1 MKDSDPS
8 AGAPAGGPAVD
19 GALGELERDLDAV
32 TGELVEVQDQ
42 LLAMYDLAGA
52 LRGYLEP
59 DALLAVLVS
68 EAMRLVGT
76 AGGFAALGDDE
87 GRAVTSPELR
97 LEPADVRR
105 LVELCGRGTDVVV
118 GSAPSVGRVM
128 LVPIPLHDRPSAVL
142 GLIRDPESGFTAP
155 EQKMMGAIAAYG
167 GAQLEGVLLHQESLR
182 RTRVELEFELARSIQ
197 ADLSPA
203 LPAGHPGV
211 DVYAES
217 RAAHVVGG
225 DFFDFALGD
234 DHRLMCLLGDVAGK
248 GIPAALLV
256 AMTRAIMRT
265 ASREMEGS
273 TPGTVLNRANAD
285 LYQDFS
291 HLGRFA
297 TVFLACFEPT
307 TRRVVTAN
315 AGHSPV
321 VYRPADGQARL
332 VYANAVPIGVLHEW
346 DAADAALRLAPGD
359 LLMVATD
366 GFSEAEDPR
375 TGELFGN
382 DRLLEIVDRVAARD
396 AAGIGAALFQATDAF
411 TSGAEADDDQTV
423 LILRG
428 VDS

>member
-1 MKDSDPS
+1 MKEDDSSIGSPV
-8 AGAPAGGPAVD
+8 AD
-19 GALGELERDLDAV
+19 GALEGLEKDLDEV
-32 TGELVEVQDQ
+32 TAELVEVQDQ

-87 GRAVTSPELR
+87 GRVVTSPDLGVD
-97 LEPADVRR
+97 PADIQQ
-105 LVELCGRGTDVVV
+105 LVELCGGGTEVIVR
-118 GSAPSVGRVM
+118 SAPSVGRVM
-128 LVPIPLHDRPSAVL
+128 LVSIPLHDRPSAVL
-142 GLIRDPESGFTAP
+142 GLVRDAGAGFTAP

-167 GAQLEGVLLHQESLR
+167 GAQLEGVLLHQDSLR
-182 RTRVELEFELARSIQ
+182 RTRFELEFELARSIQ

-217 RAAHVVGG
+217 RSAHVVGG
-225 DFFDFALGD
+225 DFFDFAVGD
-234 DHRLMCLLGDVAGK
+234 DDRLVCLLGDVAGK

-265 ASREMEGS
+265 ACREMSGS
-273 TPGTVLNRANAD
+273 SPGIVLKHANTD

-297 TVFLACFEPT
+297 TVLLACFEPT
-307 TRRVVTAN
+307 TGRVVAAN

-332 VYANAVPIGVLHEW
+332 LHANAPPIGVLPEW
-346 DAADAALRLAPGD
+346 DAADSALRLAPGD
-359 LLMVATD
+359 LLVVATD
-366 GFSEAEDPR
+366 GFSETEDPR
-375 TGELFGN
+375 TGELFGY
-382 DRLLEIVDRVAARD
+382 DRLLELVDRVAAED

-411 TSGAEADDDQTV
+411 SSGAEADDDKTV

-428 VDS
+428 VGS

>member
-8 AGAPAGGPAVD
+8 LGSPVAD
-19 GALGELERDLDAV
+19 GALEDLEKDLDAV
-32 TGELVEVQDQ
+32 TAELVEVQDQ

-59 DALLAVLVS
+59 DALLAVLIS

-76 AGGFAALGDDE
+76 AGGFAALGDAE
-87 GRAVTSPELR
+87 GRVVTSPGLGV
-97 LEPADVRR
+97 EPADIMR
-105 LVELCGRGTDVVV
+105 LVELCGGGGTNVIVH
-118 GSAPSVGRVM
+118 SAPSVGRVM

-142 GLIRDPESGFTAP
+142 GLLRDLGSSFTAP

-167 GAQLEGVLLHQESLR
+167 GAQLEGVLLHQDSLR
-182 RTRVELEFELARSIQ
+182 RTRFELEFELARSIQ

-217 RAAHVVGG
+217 RSAHVVGG
-225 DFFDFALGD
+225 DFFDFAVGD
-234 DHRLMCLLGDVAGK
+234 DDRLVCLLGDVAGK

-265 ASREMEGS
+265 ASREMVGS
-273 TPGTVLNRANAD
+273 SPGIVLKHANAD

-297 TVFLACFEPT
+297 TVLLACFEPT
-307 TRRVVTAN
+307 TGRIVAAN

-321 VYRPADGQARL
+321 VYRPAEGQARL
-332 VYANAVPIGVLHEW
+332 VHANAVPIGVLPEW
-346 DAADAALRLAPGD
+346 DAADSALRLAPGD
-359 LLMVATD
+359 LLVVATD
-366 GFSEAEDPR
+366 GFSETEDPV
-375 TGELFGN
+375 TGELFGY
-382 DRLLEIVDRVAARD
+382 DRLLELVDRVAAQD

-411 TSGAEADDDQTV
+411 SSGAEADDDKTV
-423 LILRG
+423 LILQG
-428 VDS
+428 VGS

>member
-1 MKDSDPS
+1 MRDSDPS
-8 AGAPAGGPAVD
+8 ESVPAGTPAVD
-19 GALGELERDLDAV
+19 GAMDDLEKDLDAV
-32 TGELVEVQDQ
+32 TAELVEVQDQ

-76 AGGFAALGDDE
+76 AGGFAALGDEED
-87 GRAVTSPELR
+87 RVVTSPHLG
-97 LEPADVRR
+97 LDPAGIRM
-105 LVELCGRGTDVVV
+105 LVALPGDGTDVIVRSV
-118 GSAPSVGRVM
+118 PSVGRVM
-128 LVPIPLHDRPSAVL
+128 LVSIPLHDRPSAVL
-142 GLIRDPESGFTAP
+142 GLLRDSASGFTAP

-167 GAQLEGVLLHQESLR
+167 GAQLEGVLLHQDSLR
-182 RTRVELEFELARSIQ
+182 RTRFELEFELARSIQ

-203 LPAGHPGV
+203 LPSGHPGV

-225 DFFDFALGD
+225 DFFDFAVGD
-234 DHRLMCLLGDVAGK
+234 DDRLVCLLGDVAGK

-256 AMTRAIMRT
+256 AMTRAIMRA
-265 ASREMEGS
+265 ASREMAGS
-273 TPGTVLNRANAD
+273 APGIVLKHANAD

-297 TVFLACFEPT
+297 TVLLACFEPT
-307 TRRVVTAN
+307 TGRVVAAN

-321 VYRPADGQARL
+321 VYRPAEGPARL
-332 VYANAVPIGVLHEW
+332 VHANAVPIGVLPEW
-346 DAADAALRLAPGD
+346 DATDSALRLAPGD
-359 LLMVATD
+359 LLVVATD
-366 GFSEAEDPR
+366 GFSETEDPR
-375 TGELFGN
+375 TGELFGY
-382 DRLLEIVDRVAARD
+382 DRLLELVDRVAAQD

-411 TSGAEADDDQTV
+411 SSGAEADDDKTV

-428 VDS
+428 SGA